1 MTELAG
7 PLTSLLAGAFVRTAL
22 PLGTNGM
29 ATVRVTHIAE
39 AAAQGASPYAI
50 ASRCR

>member
-29 ATVRVTHIAE
+29 ATVCHAH
-39 AAAQGASPYAI
+39 S
-50 ASRCR
+50 